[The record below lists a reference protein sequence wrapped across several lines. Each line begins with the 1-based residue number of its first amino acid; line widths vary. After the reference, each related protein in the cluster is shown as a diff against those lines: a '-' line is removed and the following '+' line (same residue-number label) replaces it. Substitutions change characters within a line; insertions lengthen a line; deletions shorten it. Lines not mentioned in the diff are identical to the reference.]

1 MMKLIVGSLLIVM
14 SIVHV
19 IYGEKMQVDEIKKL
33 HASNI
38 LMGSFRVM
46 SLQGGMLLFAVGI
59 VEILT
64 FYNLIVLSGVAA
76 YIPLGILC
84 LNVVSLL
91 TVSLI
96 KHPEL
101 IKATIPQLLIFLI
114 IIILELLS
122 VR

>member
-1 MMKLIVGSLLIVM
+1 MKLIVGSLLIVM